1 MNTRFAKFFVAGLFI
16 LLEFILLKF
25 DLIQIIGVAG
35 ASFPAAAAFAPAVS
49 GIIGYAA
56 FPIIL
61 LTNTSYALINGA
73 SLNRAFLLILVSMG
87 VPLACA
93 SIYFGRRSMRV
104 LAIPAACMIAFWLH
118 PTGSQVWYF
127 ALLWL
132 IPVAIRFMPKTRI
145 DPVLNGIGA
154 AFVDHSV
161 GSVLYLYALDIP
173 AVAWQTAFLQ
183 AVFERLT
190 FGLGIALSYYVLKYV
205 TLNVETALN
214 RRYGLEFS
222 VSKLFGVEMN

>member
-1 MNTRFAKFFVAGLFI
+1 MNAKYAKFFIAGLFV
-16 LLEFILLKF
+16 LLEFILLKY
-25 DLIQIIGVAG
+25 DLIRIIGVAG

-61 LTNTSYALINGA
+61 LTNTSYALVNGA

-87 VPLACA
+87 LPLACA
-93 SIYFGRRSMRV
+93 SLYFGRRNVRV

-118 PTGSQVWYF
+118 PVGSQVWYF

-132 IPVAIRFMPKTRI
+132 VPAAIHYMHGARI
-145 DPVLNGIGA
+145 GPVLDGIGA

-173 AVAWQTAFLQ
+173 AAAWQAAFFQ

-190 FGLGIALSYYVLKYV
+190 FGLGIAASYYALKYV
-205 TLNVETALN
+205 TLNVEAMLN
-214 RRYGLEFS
+214 RRYGLDFS
-222 VSKLFGVEMN
+222 VSKLFGVEMH